1 MKLDEEDDDD
11 YDDDDDDDLNV
22 FNQLKPLTKRRQ
34 AIISCHCDKITNL
47 VFFFIYFYF
56 LLTEN

>member
-11 YDDDDDDDLNV
+11 YDDDLNV

-34 AIISCHCDKITNL
+34 VIISCHCDKIANL
-47 VFFFIYFYF
+47 VFFFFFFYF

>member
-11 YDDDDDDDLNV
+11 YDDDLNV

-34 AIISCHCDKITNL
+34 VIISCHCDKIANL
-47 VFFFIYFYF
+47 VFFFFF
-56 LLTEN
+56 LFSPDRKLRTR

>member
-11 YDDDDDDDLNV
+11 YDDDDDLNV

-47 VFFFIYFYF
+47 VFYFYF

>member
-11 YDDDDDDDLNV
+11 YDDELNV

-34 AIISCHCDKITNL
+34 VIICVIVTK
-47 VFFFIYFYF
+47 
-56 LLTEN
+56 LLI